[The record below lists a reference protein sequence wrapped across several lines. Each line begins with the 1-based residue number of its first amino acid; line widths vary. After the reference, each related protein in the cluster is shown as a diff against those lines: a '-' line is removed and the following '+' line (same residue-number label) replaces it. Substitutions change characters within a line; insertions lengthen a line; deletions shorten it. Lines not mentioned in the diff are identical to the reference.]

1 MPSRG
6 CWTGRAWPSSSRSTP
21 TAPRL
26 SRRSREPD
34 GLSASSDAEGALERE
49 LRVAQRIQRTLVQ
62 LAGVEADGWEI
73 TSEYRPARSI
83 GGDFFDVF
91 PLLDPARPRQL
102 GVVIAD
108 VSGKGISAALL
119 MAFVR
124 PIMRSALDRSGDPVE
139 ALERTNTI
147 LVDERRTGLFVTVL
161 AGVLELDTG
170 IFSYANGG
178 HELPLVVPADGSDV
192 RVIEGGGPLLGM
204 FGKLNLQLERVRI
217 QPDEALVLYTD
228 GVTDARA
235 PGGDRFGEARF
246 RAALR
251 RTGGAAG
258 PAPCRDVVDQ
268 VLAFQGDAEPA
279 DDIALLVLRRLP

>member
-1 MPSRG
+1 M
-6 CWTGRAWPSSSRSTP
+6 TP
-21 TAPRL
+21 
-26 SRRSREPD
+26 EPD
-34 GLSASSDAEGALERE
+34 LLERE

-62 LAGVEADGWEI
+62 LAGVEAQGWEI

-91 PLLDPARPRQL
+91 PILDPARPRQL

-124 PIMRSALDRSGDPVE
+124 PVVRAALDRSANPVE

-147 LVDERRTGLFVTVL
+147 LVEERHTGLFVTVL
-161 AGVLELDTG
+161 AGVLDLDSGEFT
-170 IFSYANGG
+170 FANGG
-178 HELPLVVPADGSDV
+178 HEMPLVLPADGSEPRAID
-192 RVIEGGGPLLGM
+192 GGGTLLGM
-204 FGKLNLQLERVRI
+204 FPRLGVTLERVRI
-217 QPDEALVLYTD
+217 EPGASIVLYTD

-235 PGGDRFGEARF
+235 DGGERFGEARF

-251 RTGGAAG
+251 RVARPGG
-258 PAPCRDVVDQ
+258 PAPCRDVIDEVM
-268 VLAFQGDAEPA
+268 AFQGAGEPA
-279 DDIALLVLRRLP
+279 DDLALLVLRRLPETGAA

>member
-1 MPSRG
+1 L
-6 CWTGRAWPSSSRSTP
+6 A
-21 TAPRL
+21 
-26 SRRSREPD
+26 RSREPD
-34 GLSASSDAEGALERE
+34 RLSASSDAGAALERE
-49 LRVAQRIQRTLVQ
+49 LRVAQRIQRILVQ
-62 LAGVEADGWEI
+62 LSGVEADGWEI

-91 PLLDPARPRQL
+91 PILDPNRPREL

-124 PIMRSALDRSGDPVE
+124 PVMRSAMDRTADP
-139 ALERTNTI
+139 AASLELMNTI

-170 IFSYANGG
+170 RFSYANGG
-178 HELPLVVPADGSDV
+178 HELPIVVPAGAGDA
-192 RVIEGGGPLLGM
+192 RPLPGGGPLLGM
-204 FGKLNLQLERVRI
+204 FGRLDVERQQILLE
-217 QPDEALVLYTD
+217 PGDALALYTD

-235 PGGDRFGEARF
+235 PNGERYGEARF
-246 RAALR
+246 LSALAGR
-251 RTGGAAG
+251 VDGPG
-258 PAPCRDVVDQ
+258 PAPCRDVIDD

-279 DDIALLVLRRLP
+279 DDLALLVLRRLP